1 MCRKC
6 PLSVL
11 PPCPPWVGWH
21 PDQTAPSLPLASGV
35 FLPSCLDVLFSL
47 WPPSHLGSSSS
58 ALHHSYLCGQHSM
71 VTGLPGESQDQP
83 LILNLSVLLGKMID
97 FSELCVCVCVCFFS
111 SWKFTKILPRN
122 QWMTFILLL
131 YCAIELVVVRW
142 TCEITIHKLVFCP

>member
-1 MCRKC
+1 MPPQRA
-6 PLSVL
+6 PTLS
-11 PPCPPWVGWH
+11 PWVGWH
-21 PDQTAPSLPLASGV
+21 ADQTAPSLPLASGV
-35 FLPSCLDVLFSL
+35 FLPSCLDILFSL

-58 ALHHSYLCGQHSM
+58 ALYHSYLCRQHSM

-83 LILNLSVLLGKMID
+83 LILSLRVLLGKMIN
-97 FSELCVCVCVCFFS
+97 FSELCFFFFFY

-122 QWMTFILLL
+122 QWMTFIFLL

>member
-97 FSELCVCVCVCFFS
+97 FSELCVCVCVFFFLLKIYKDPTPKSMNDFYSPSLLCYWACS
-111 SWKFTKILPRN
+111 SQMNLWNHNP
-122 QWMTFILLL
+122 
-131 YCAIELVVVRW
+131 
-142 TCEITIHKLVFCP
+142 